1 MADWNADDVV
11 LTVWGAAEINGG
23 SDRDA
28 VLDEL
33 ERDTG
38 RSRSALTAAI
48 KAVTTRSMQAD
59 VLRLLLQPLDGVSL
73 IDNRRLLN
81 QLARAI
87 RSRSSKK

>member
-23 SDRDA
+23 SDCDA

-48 KAVTTRSMQAD
+48 KAVTTPSMQAD
-59 VLRLLLQPLDGVSL
+59 VLRLLLQSLDGVSL

-81 QLARAI
+81 QLARAN